1 MDEITLVKYKECDG
15 FYHPMSGSLDCE
27 NYNIDYEHQCWLQI
41 GSMQIPEYPI
51 NSITEAYYQLKKV
64 VGIPFY
70 IHSRWY
76 RTQRYIVGL
85 DCEKIS
91 GAGFTGLNAKAGDLL
106 TINFR
111 NCWASGV
118 GNSTPHRVYCALHYD
133 AVLNIRDSGIE
144 LLD

>member
-1 MDEITLVKYKECDG
+1 MA
-15 FYHPMSGSLDCE
+15 GSLAGE
-27 NYNIDYEHQCWLQI
+27 NFIIYHEHQCWLQI
-41 GSMQIPEYPI
+41 GSMQ

-76 RTQRYIVGL
+76 RTQRYIVGP
-85 DCEKIS
+85 DCEQIS
-91 GAGFTGLNAKAGDLL
+91 GAGFTGISTKAGDLL

-111 NCWASGV
+111 NCWAGGV
-118 GNSTPHRVYCALHYD
+118 ANSTPHRVYCALHYD
-133 AVLNIRDSGIE
+133 AVLNIRDSGVE